1 MPLSRPL
8 RRRRTLAL
16 TSLIDV
22 IFILLLF
29 FLLTSTFTRF
39 GELPIAAASGV
50 GSGAETAPLFLRFGV
65 SGLSLNGAPVT
76 LEGLPEALAPFEP
89 GDGAAADVLVSLD
102 EAVTSQA
109 LIDLLATLRP
119 VAWTS
124 VTVLE

>member
-1 MPLSRPL
+1 
-8 RRRRTLAL
+8 
-16 TSLIDV
+16 
-22 IFILLLF
+22 
-29 FLLTSTFTRF
+29 
-39 GELPIAAASGV
+39 
-50 GSGAETAPLFLRFGV
+50 
-65 SGLSLNGAPVT
+65 VT
-76 LEGLPEALAPFEP
+76 LDALPEALAPFEP